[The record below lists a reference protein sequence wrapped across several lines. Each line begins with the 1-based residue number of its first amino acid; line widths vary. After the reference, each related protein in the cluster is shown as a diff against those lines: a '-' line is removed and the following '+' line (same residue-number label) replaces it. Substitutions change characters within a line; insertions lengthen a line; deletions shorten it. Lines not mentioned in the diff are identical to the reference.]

1 MFLSC
6 VFGSHSSVITPWVHL
21 IRPMSD
27 LLPRFQTLCRSPTRV
42 MSGAGLELHDA
53 ASTGDY
59 DALEEFVKTGKYDVN
74 LKDIDASN
82 RTALHWACQKGDYT
96 LQTITAG
103 RSVCVRKVITLQLV
117 TADRYI
123 RVTKVIT
130 HFKRSQLVDQFVSER
145 W

>member
-1 MFLSC
+1 
-6 VFGSHSSVITPWVHL
+6 
-21 IRPMSD
+21 
-27 LLPRFQTLCRSPTRV
+27 

-96 LQTITAG
+96 LQMITAG
-103 RSVCVRKVITLQLV
+103 RSVCVRKVIILTSN
-117 TADRYI
+117 D
-123 RVTKVIT
+123 
-130 HFKRSQLVDQFVSER
+130 HS
-145 W
+145 